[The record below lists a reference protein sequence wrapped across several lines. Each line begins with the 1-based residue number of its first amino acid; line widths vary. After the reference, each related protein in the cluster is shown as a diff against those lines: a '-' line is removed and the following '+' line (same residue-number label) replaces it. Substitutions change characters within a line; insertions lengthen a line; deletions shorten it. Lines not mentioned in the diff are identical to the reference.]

1 MVNKVQLIGPLLT
14 KGPQLTKE
22 IISDSL
28 KETAAF
34 AKGLIAGR
42 TPVRTGTLQKN
53 WEVTTSERQW
63 ETSIYQN
70 RLEVSNPINYGIY
83 VEKRVEMVK
92 RSIPDIQNHYSRS
105 LSQNLKRLA

>member
-1 MVNKVQLIGPLLT
+1 MAKVQLTGPLLT
-14 KGPQLTKE
+14 NGPQLTKE

-42 TPVRTGTLQKN
+42 TPVRTGNLQKN
-53 WEVTTSERQW
+53 W
-63 ETSIYQN
+63 ETSIYQD
-70 RLEVSNPINYGIY
+70 RLEVDNPVNYGIY

-92 RSIPDIQNHYSRS
+92 RSIPEIQDHYQQS
-105 LSQNLKRLA
+105 LSKNFKRLA